1 MDTSGEAA
9 EQIIKYSMEGMEYTL
24 RLAGSGTERLAA
36 ALLALSQS
44 QQKTKGKTTLH
55 ALLKSGKELTVFTI
69 PEKRLREF
77 AQESK
82 RYGVLYCVLKETK
95 KNPNALCDILVRAE
109 DAAKINRIIERL
121 ELNRVAEVHPDT
133 VPEATQET
141 PADPI
146 AQDIDAAEALMKQI
160 LSPPEQEKENPIS
173 AQMENCDPSGH
184 GFNPTIPITEGR
196 PSVRTTLEKIRM
208 EQAQNPLMNLGK
220 RKSQQ
225 KFTPSSYQSRRND
238 NGQFF

>member
-9 EQIIKYSMEGMEYTL
+9 EQIIKYSMEGVEYTL
-24 RLAGSGTERLAA
+24 RLAGGGTERLAA

-77 AQESK
+77 SQESK

-121 ELNRVAEVHPDT
+121 ELNRVAEVQPDT
-133 VPEATQET
+133 TPEAAQES
-141 PADPI
+141 ADPV
-146 AQDIDAAEALMKQI
+146 AAEIAEAESLMEQI

-173 AQMENCDPSGH
+173 AQMENCDPSGR
-184 GFNPTIPITEGR
+184 GSNPTTPIIEGR
-196 PSVRTTLEKIRM
+196 PSVRAVLQQIRM
-208 EQAQNPLMNLGK
+208 EQEQPPLMNLVT
-220 RKSQQ
+220 REMQTIHLSQ
-225 KFTPSSYQSRRND
+225 KEDR
-238 NGQFF
+238 

>member
-36 ALLALSQS
+36 ALLALSQI

-82 RYGVLYCVLKETK
+82 RYGVLYCVLKETN

-121 ELNRVAEVHPDT
+121 ELNRVAEVQPDT
-133 VPEATQET
+133 TPEAAQES
-141 PADPI
+141 ADPV
-146 AQDIDAAEALMKQI
+146 AAEIAEAESLMEQI

-173 AQMENCDPSGH
+173 AQMENCDLSGH
-184 GFNPTIPITEGR
+184 GSNPTMPIIEGR
-196 PSVRTTLEKIRM
+196 PSVRAVLQQIRM
-208 EQAQNPLMNLGK
+208 EQEQNPLRNLVT
-220 RKSQQ
+220 REMQTIHLSQ
-225 KFTPSSYQSRRND
+225 KEDR
-238 NGQFF
+238 